1 MDEYKMGY
9 FQHTGHITTILNLSK
24 LNFLTYNNFCKK
36 KIFQIKYLQS
46 LATLSFFPP
55 YPSFGCLQSRHFLK
69 QSLQIQR
76 VAYDRAGSNK
86 E

>member
-36 KIFQIKYLQS
+36 KNL
-46 LATLSFFPP
+46 
-55 YPSFGCLQSRHFLK
+55 
-69 QSLQIQR
+69 
-76 VAYDRAGSNK
+76 SNK
-86 E
+86 IFAIISYFVIFSPISIFWMSAEQTFSKAVSADSEGGLWQGWQ

>member
-1 MDEYKMGY
+1 MNEYKMGY
-9 FQHTGHITTILNLSK
+9 FQHTGHITIILNLSK
-24 LNFLTYNNFCKK
+24 MNFLIYNNFCQ

-46 LATLSFFPP
+46 LATLSFFLP

-76 VAYDRAGSNK
+76 VAYERAGSNK